1 MRRPLPLLLIVCL
14 VAAAVL
20 FAGCSKQS
28 TAPPASGGGNGASAP
43 AIIATLPAAR
53 SLSAAYDSEIWAQFD
68 RPLDSRTVT
77 TQTAYLK
84 LDGQRLAIDVSYDG
98 ITRRVFL
105 RPRVT
110 LALQRTY
117 TAEFSPSIKGLD
129 GTPLPEGV
137 FFQFTTNSLR
147 RVTYDFPVEDALE
160 GRVTALGWAGTIGA
174 QSNIFHEVYASEDS
188 AAVVQRTAPIL
199 QRTVFTRFVA
209 ASVWRPGSRVWWAVT
224 SENLVTRERENGP
237 LRSFRVLDD
246 AVLIDSLVVRLQ
258 DFGGGT
264 VQNRNTQFCASQLLP
279 CGPSFNGAL
288 HWNFGVLPA
297 NARIVDVRMRLWF
310 SDGSSGLFPTTLP
323 AVWLA
328 QNDWSACAVGAPG
341 PPFNETSGLLAS
353 AYTVDA
359 SEMGFQSTRLAAF
372 AEAAMRRRTFVYGT
386 LIRMQANANVHSPN
400 SNDQAKV
407 PLMVVR
413 FQRLP
418 TGAAN

>member
-1 MRRPLPLLLIVCL
+1 MRRPFPLLLVRCL
-14 VAAAVL
+14 VAAVIAL
-20 FAGCSKQS
+20 AGCSKKS
-28 TAPPASGGGNGASAP
+28 TAPPAGGGGGGTPAP
-43 AIIATLPAAR
+43 AVIATLPAAR
-53 SLSAAYDSEIWAQFD
+53 SLSAPYDGEIWAQFD
-68 RPLDSRTVT
+68 RPLDGRTVT

-84 LDGQRLAIDVSYDG
+84 LDGQRLAIDVAYDG
-98 ITRRVFL
+98 ITRRIFL

-137 FFQFTTNSLR
+137 YFQFTTNSLR
-147 RVTYDFPVEDALE
+147 RVTYDFPAEAALE

-174 QSNIFHEVYASEDS
+174 QNNIFHEVYAAEDS
-188 AAVVQRTAPIL
+188 EAVVLRTAPIL
-199 QRTVFTRFVA
+199 QRTVFTRFVG
-209 ASVWRPGSRVWWAVT
+209 SFVWRPGSRVFWAVT
-224 SENLVTRERENGP
+224 SENLVTHERENGP

-246 AVLIDSLVVRLQ
+246 AVPIDSVVVRLQ

-264 VQNRNTQFCASQLLP
+264 VQNRNTQYCASQALP

-297 NARIVDVRMRLWF
+297 GARIVDVRMRLWF
-310 SDGSSGLFPTTLP
+310 TDNNAGSFPTTLP
-323 AVWLA
+323 TVWLA

-353 AYTVDA
+353 AYSIDA
-359 SEMGFQSTRLAAF
+359 TEMGFQSNRLAAF

-386 LIRMQANANVHSPN
+386 LIRMQINANVHSAN
-400 SNDQAKV
+400 SGDQTKV
-407 PLMVVR
+407 PVMVVR

-418 TGAAN
+418 VGAAN